1 MAVMHLGLAIS
12 GIAFLYVG
20 WASWS
25 AGYTPEVAAVRALV
39 AFMAVNFVAYI
50 GQLIVVTQPPKP
62 AAEESE
68 AEAEA
73 SVDDGSSD
81 DRPALEIVPP
91 TAADSE
97 ADQGRLAA

>member
-62 AAEESE
+62 EAEESE
-68 AEAEA
+68 GEA
-73 SVDDGSSD
+73 SADDVSPD
-81 DRPALEIVPP
+81 ALPVLEIVPP
-91 TAADSE
+91 TTADSE
-97 ADQGRLAA
+97 ADQERLAA

>member
-25 AGYTPEVAAVRALV
+25 AGYTPEVAAVRALI

-62 AAEESE
+62 ATEESE
-68 AEAEA
+68 SEA
-73 SVDDGSSD
+73 SVDAGSSD

-91 TAADSE
+91 SSADSE
-97 ADQGRLAA
+97 ADQERLAA